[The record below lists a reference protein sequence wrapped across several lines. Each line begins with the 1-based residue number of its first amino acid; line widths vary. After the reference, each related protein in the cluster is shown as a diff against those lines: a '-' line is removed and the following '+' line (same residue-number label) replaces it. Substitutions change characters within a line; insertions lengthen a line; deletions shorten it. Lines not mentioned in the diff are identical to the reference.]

1 MGFRV
6 RVTTRRPELEG
17 EQRARGSTHRALPR
31 GRQYLTGATYWQCA
45 GLQLRFQAPAFSLCS
60 VLPLKQTPELNCAKE
75 NQGKRLSFVSED
87 SRLREKRAQG
97 PQVCHRVAGR
107 GGAFSLELPDSFQG
121 LPVPPNYLLTQ
132 ECLRT
137 APLGPVC
144 HLLLAWPTARGDR
157 KPPPQSWLP

>member
-1 MGFRV
+1 MNRGQEAEHTGPSPEGASTSRV
-6 RVTTRRPELEG
+6 PPTGSAQDCSSVVRP
-17 EQRARGSTHRALPR
+17 
-31 GRQYLTGATYWQCA
+31 W
-45 GLQLRFQAPAFSLCS
+45 RFLSAP

-121 LPVPPNYLLTQ
+121 LPLPSNYQLTQ